1 MMETNKDYVRIKDDL
16 AALGIRK
23 GDDVIVHSAYKQ
35 LGGVE
40 GGIETVI
47 AALASVLGDCG
58 TLLFPTLSYQF
69 VNPEPPVNNNV
80 FDVLSTPSCVGAM
93 PNVFMKLDGVER
105 SLHPTHSVAALGAR
119 QNEYI
124 KNHEL
129 DNEPVGPNSP
139 FFKLKEFGG
148 KVLFLGAIGASLC
161 YLVAA
166 LSPFAIVGLLACAL
180 TGFFVS
186 MMWPGSLIIVQE
198 RVPNGGV
205 LIFALM
211 ASGGDMGAAV
221 GPQLVGVVT
230 DLVTTNANMID
241 LAYTLGL
248 TVEQLGMKVGLLL
261 GSLFPILAVVVYSYL
276 VKSKEKIKLLNEK
289 TI

>member
-1 MMETNKDYVRIKDDL
+1 METNKDYVRIKDDL

-80 FDVLSTPSCVGAM
+80 FDVISTPSCVGAM

-129 DNEPVGPNSP
+129 DNEPVGSNSP

-148 KVLFLGAIGASLC
+148 KVLFSGCSTGSNTSMHGVEEYAGAP
-161 YLVAA
+161 YV
-166 LSPFAIVGLLACAL
+166 LSENTKRYVIIDKFGNKTENEYYYHYIHQRGFAQRYGRLENLMEFKRGNV
-180 TGFFVS
+180 
-186 MMWPGSLIIVQE
+186 
-198 RVPNGGV
+198 
-205 LIFALM
+205 LM
-211 ASGGDMGAAV
+211 A
-221 GPQLVGVVT
+221 QC
-230 DLVTTNANMID
+230 
-241 LAYTLGL
+241 
-248 TVEQLGMKVGLLL
+248 
-261 GSLFPILAVVVYSYL
+261 AVVDCREMWRVGT
-276 VKSKEKIKLLNEK
+276 EKIKNDPYYFVEPLNVQ
-289 TI
+289 